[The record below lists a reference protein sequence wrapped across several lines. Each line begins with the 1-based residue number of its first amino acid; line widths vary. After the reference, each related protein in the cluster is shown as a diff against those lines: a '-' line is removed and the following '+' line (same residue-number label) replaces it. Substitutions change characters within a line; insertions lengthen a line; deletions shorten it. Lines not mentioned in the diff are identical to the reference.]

1 VDQSKYSEILNWLF
15 ATQNR
20 GVKLGLENVR
30 ALLREIGDPQQSLA
44 CIHVAGTNGKGSVC
58 AMLAAI
64 CREMGLR
71 TGLFTSP
78 HLVRYNERIRI
89 NGEAIRNDQIVARLT
104 PIRQIAQDWIQAPTF
119 FELSTALAFQHF
131 RDEQADIVILETGL
145 GGRLDATN
153 VVQPLVSVLTSIDL
167 DHEQILG
174 STVGEIAGEKA
185 GIIKPGAPVVSV
197 SQYPEVRVVFENA
210 ARRGGT
216 QVHWVEEP
224 LSGWAIG
231 LAGEHQK
238 LNAALAL
245 KALALARISV
255 NEPAAR
261 ASLAS
266 VSWPARFQAV
276 EPRLILDGAHNPPA
290 SRQLAKTW
298 KEVFGTDRATIVFGG
313 LRDKRLTDML
323 AELTEIAERF
333 VFVPVRSDRGEKPV
347 KLSAPAEFSSTAA
360 ESLLSGLRIA
370 RRYAAP
376 ILVTGSL
383 YLVGEALALLDPSWG
398 YFEVSAQ

>member
-1 VDQSKYSEILNWLF
+1 VDQSKYSEILNWLYG
-15 ATQNR
+15 TQNR

-30 ALLREIGDPQQSLA
+30 TLLRAMRDPQQSLA

-89 NGEAIRNDQIVARLT
+89 NSEAISNDQIVARLA
-104 PIRQIAQDWIQAPTF
+104 PIRQMVQNWSHPPTF

-131 RDEQADIVILETGL
+131 RQEQADIVILETGL

-167 DHEQILG
+167 DHERILG
-174 STVGEIAGEKA
+174 NTVAEIAGEKA
-185 GIIKPGAPVVSV
+185 GIIKAGAPVVSL

-210 ARRGGT
+210 TRRVGT
-216 QVHWVEEP
+216 QLHWVEEP
-224 LSGWAIG
+224 LTDWTIG
-231 LAGEHQK
+231 LPGQHQK

-245 KALALARISV
+245 KALALAGV
-255 NEPAAR
+255 NPNETTAR
-261 ASLAS
+261 TGLAG
-266 VSWPARFQAV
+266 VSWPGRFQAV

-298 KEVFGTDRATIVFGG
+298 REVFGSDRATIVFGG
-313 LRDKRLTDML
+313 LRDKRLIDML
-323 AELTEIAERF
+323 TELTEIAERF
-333 VFVPVRSDRGEKPV
+333 VFVPVRSDRGENPENLSTPTPV
-347 KLSAPAEFSSTAA
+347 PATVA

-370 RRYAAP
+370 RRYTAP

-383 YLVGEALALLDPSWG
+383 YLVGEALALIDPSWG

>member
-1 VDQSKYSEILNWLF
+1 MDQSKYSEILNWLYG
-15 ATQNR
+15 TQNR

-78 HLVRYNERIRI
+78 HLVRYNERIQI
-89 NGEAIRNDQIVARLT
+89 NGEAISNDEIVSRLT
-104 PIRQIAQDWIQAPTF
+104 PIRQTVQDWSHPPTF

-131 RDEQADIVILETGL
+131 RAEYADIVILETGL

-167 DHEQILG
+167 DHERILG
-174 STVGEIAGEKA
+174 NTVAEIAGEKA
-185 GIIKPGAPVVSV
+185 GIIKRGAPAVSL
-197 SQYPEVRVVFENA
+197 SQYPEVRVAFENA
-210 ARRGGT
+210 ASRVGT
-216 QVHWVEEP
+216 QLHWVEEP
-224 LSGWAIG
+224 LTDWAIG

-245 KALALARISV
+245 KAVALAGLNP
-255 NEPAAR
+255 NETAAR
-261 ASLAS
+261 DGLAG
-266 VSWPARFQAV
+266 VSWPGRFQAV

-323 AELTEIAERF
+323 SELAGIAERF
-333 VFVPVRSDRGEKPV
+333 VFVPVRNDRGENPEN
-347 KLSAPAEFSSTAA
+347 LSTQVQATVA
-360 ESLLSGLRIA
+360 ESLLCGLRIA

-398 YFEVSAQ
+398 YFEVSTQ